1 MGVRSALLSQFERA
15 GRRTGESGRAVQFF
29 QCIILRWCAGM
40 PAKFGGSRC
49 SVGPSREA
57 SREASRFR
65 CRKRDRKRDR
75 GSSQKPPEFLPS
87 CCATRG
93 SPGTVGPRA
102 SSGHHFFFAC
112 PTWGHLG
119 HHRGSRRLCSVIS
132 AFSPCRRWG
141 TPRASPHLGLAP
153 GGAITVMPVRGPRG
167 HRARATAPST
177 TVAQPRLS
185 APPRR
190 APRRNSP
197 SRNSPTRTHRR
208 ATRRATRAS
217 RRSP

>member
-1 MGVRSALLSQFERA
+1 MSEGERGGYCTKLQDSAEPSVVVGAVARA
-15 GRRTGESGRAVQFF
+15 
-29 QCIILRWCAGM
+29 
-40 PAKFGGSRC
+40 RC
-49 SVGPSREA
+49 PR
-57 SREASRFR
+57 
-65 CRKRDRKRDR
+65 
-75 GSSQKPPEFLPS
+75 
-87 CCATRG
+87 
-93 SPGTVGPRA
+93 GPRP

-177 TVAQPRLS
+177 LAAPHADASSLYELTHSKSWS
-185 APPRR
+185 AVTQFSGVLCVP
-190 APRRNSP
+190 AGLASGP
-197 SRNSPTRTHRR
+197 SSLVQTLLCV
-208 ATRRATRAS
+208 S
-217 RRSP
+217 RV